1 MESMKRSVT
10 CGALRAADAGKA
22 VTLNG
27 WIHRHRDHGGIRFF
41 DLRDRYGLTQ
51 VVIDADA
58 DADLR
63 AVSDQLKFEY
73 CVAVEG
79 VVRARPGSMANPHM
93 PTGEIE
99 VKATKIAI
107 LSTCDVLP
115 FMIDEKADARED
127 TRFTYRYLDLRTAVM
142 QRNIALRHRAAF
154 ATREYLTGR
163 GFFEIETPM
172 FIKSTPEGARDY
184 LVPSRLNPGKFYALP
199 QSPQL
204 YKQIL
209 MVSGFDRYFQI
220 ARCFRDEDARGDRQP
235 EFTQIDIELS
245 FVSRE
250 DVFDLVEGLMAHIFK
265 QSIDRAITTPFLRL
279 PYDEAMNIY
288 GSDKPDLRFG
298 LEMKDFAAIAKKGGF
313 EVFKKVVEGG
323 GAVKAL
329 VAPGCGEYSR
339 KQITDLEA
347 VAKVYGAAGLA
358 WMKVTAAGLEGGVS
372 KFFLEQ
378 AAEITSFLGARAGD
392 LILLVGADF
401 RKACVSL
408 GAVRSQLGRDLGLAD
423 PKEFKFCWIVDF
435 PLFEWNE
442 EEKKWDPA
450 HHMFTMPQERFL
462 ADFEKR
468 PGEVKGDLYD
478 LVCNGVE
485 LASGSIRIHDPELQ
499 KRIFRF
505 LGISDEQAQQRFGFL
520 LEAFKYGPPPH
531 GGIAPGFDRLVA
543 MMAGETTIRDVIAF
557 PKNTL
562 GQCPMDDSPSVVDA
576 RQLEDLH
583 IRVVEKK
590 G

>member
-1 MESMKRSVT
+1 
-10 CGALRAADAGKA
+10 
-22 VTLNG
+22 
-27 WIHRHRDHGGIRFF
+27 
-41 DLRDRYGLTQ
+41 
-51 VVIDADA
+51 
-58 DADLR
+58 
-63 AVSDQLKFEY
+63 
-73 CVAVEG
+73 
-79 VVRARPGSMANPHM
+79 
-93 PTGEIE
+93 
-99 VKATKIAI
+99 
-107 LSTCDVLP
+107 
-115 FMIDEKADARED
+115 
-127 TRFTYRYLDLRTAVM
+127 
-142 QRNIALRHRAAF
+142 
-154 ATREYLTGR
+154 
-163 GFFEIETPM
+163 
-172 FIKSTPEGARDY
+172 
-184 LVPSRLNPGKFYALP
+184 
-199 QSPQL
+199 
-204 YKQIL
+204 
-209 MVSGFDRYFQI
+209 
-220 ARCFRDEDARGDRQP
+220 
-235 EFTQIDIELS
+235 
-245 FVSRE
+245 
-250 DVFDLVEGLMAHIFK
+250 MAHIFK

-590 G
+590 V